1 METPQQPPLS
11 NKNKDIIS
19 SIKKDFEAY
28 KSEEQAITSNWAT
41 TFQKPILF
49 VLQWL
54 AFFLGVAFI
63 FLLLFVTIGGNEMAS
78 VIASKYFSVPTEQLS
93 DQGLLGIK
101 KLLNWMFFIMALL
114 FALLGYSIMVL
125 RKVANKYLS
134 TSKLAQKIIKE
145 THAKTQYLETINRT
159 L

>member
-41 TFQKPILF
+41 TFQKPLLF

-63 FLLLFVTIGGNEMAS
+63 FLLLFVTIGGNEMFQQS
-78 VIASKYFSVPTEQLS
+78 NYQ
-93 DQGLLGIK
+93 IK
-101 KLLNWMFFIMALL
+101 DCW
-114 FALLGYSIMVL
+114 
-125 RKVANKYLS
+125 
-134 TSKLAQKIIKE
+134 E
-145 THAKTQYLETINRT
+145 
-159 L
+159 